1 MNRFVG
7 WMAGLLALGLLGTV
21 ARSRFQKAT
30 TSTAEDVRHET
41 HPPLATT
48 ESPGK
53 VGLPKSEQRL
63 SAEEVAREL
72 AAILTTNESWQWRFN
87 QMVQVIEK
95 ADLTQPDCAA
105 VIWDFAIGQ
114 PLPNGMDAGLLE
126 ALGRCWIVADRAS
139 AWAFLADSKRLGSD
153 SSGNFDHR
161 QSAALSG
168 ALSKWMES
176 DGEEALRRAR
186 SLTGSRTRWD
196 LVVGLYLKWLQSEP
210 EMALR
215 SIRQAPIDED
225 PEIEDPRFFLLNVV
239 DQKTPDL
246 ALRLARSIPTAIWAS
261 LSEEKVSEILGFWK
275 SEHLEVAV
283 VLLQQLPENFSPRVT
298 SEVVNAW
305 GEQDPSAALEWMLAH
320 PAPDGSGESRVDS
333 LMAGLTRRDPAAAI
347 ARWDAASAEQQGKW
361 LPTLTREWAIQDP
374 ASASHWAEQQWRRG
388 HGIVG
393 LVRGAESWIR
403 NDAAGAAAFLKE
415 VLPTVRQPSDRL
427 ELVQLWVTAEP
438 SAALGALSEVV
449 PAQGRDAVLSR
460 LLPMAVDADPASS
473 VAAVSGIRDPVLRG
487 QTISHIG
494 LQWSSRDPENALN
507 WAVSLPP
514 GSEQTAAIR
523 SVYQVWS
530 GNQFDSAKASLERL
544 NSTQRDE
551 ALVGI
556 IHERMNTSAAQA
568 ADLGL
573 MVSDSQTRSE
583 LLGSVFQRW
592 GRSNPA
598 AAASWLET
606 SRIPANLREAL
617 KSRIP

>member
-7 WMAGLLALGLLGTV
+7 WVAGLLALALLGTV
-21 ARSRFQKAT
+21 ARSRFRK
-30 TSTAEDVRHET
+30 TAISRTEDIRLET
-41 HPPLATT
+41 HQAPAISGIPAR
-48 ESPGK
+48 
-53 VGLPKSEQRL
+53 VGLTEAGRRL
-63 SAEEVAREL
+63 SADEVAREL
-72 AAILTTNESWQWRFN
+72 AAILATNESWHWRFS
-87 QMVQVIEK
+87 QMVQVIER

-114 PLPNGMDAGLLE
+114 PLPNSMDAGLLE

-139 AWAFLADSKRLGSD
+139 AWAFLADSKNLGSD

-161 QSAALSG
+161 QSAALRG

-186 SLTGSRTRWD
+186 SLTGSRTRSD
-196 LVVGLYLKWLQSEP
+196 LVLDLYLKWLHSEP
-210 EMALR
+210 ETAWRNVLKA
-215 SIRQAPIDED
+215 SLDDD
-225 PEIEDPRFFLLNVV
+225 PEIADLRFTLLDFV

-246 ALRLARSIPTAIWAS
+246 ALRLARSIPTATWAQ
-261 LSEEKVSEILGFWK
+261 LPEEEVHHILNNWK
-275 SEHLEVAV
+275 RQHLEVAV
-283 VLLQQLPENFSPRVT
+283 VMLQQLPENFSPLVT
-298 SEVVNAW
+298 FGVLDAW
-305 GEQDPSAALEWMLAH
+305 GKNDPNAALEWVLAH

-333 LMAGLTRRDPAAAI
+333 LMAELTRQDPAAAI

-374 ASASHWAEQQWRRG
+374 AAASRWAEQQWRLG

-403 NDAAGAAAFLKE
+403 TDAAGAAAFLKE
-415 VLPTVRQPSDRL
+415 VLPTVRQPSDRQ

-438 SAALGALSEVV
+438 SAALGALREVV

-460 LLPMAVDADPASS
+460 LLPMAVAADPASV
-473 VAAVSGIRDPVLRG
+473 VAAVTGIRDPVLRG
-487 QTISHIG
+487 QTISNIG

-544 NSTQRDE
+544 NSIQRDD

-556 IHERMNTSAAQA
+556 IHERMNTSVAQA

-606 SRIPANLREAL
+606 SPIPANLREAL

>member
-7 WMAGLLALGLLGTV
+7 WVAGLLALALLGTV
-21 ARSRFQKAT
+21 ARSRFRAT
-30 TSTAEDVRHET
+30 AISKTEDIRLET
-41 HPPLATT
+41 HQAPAITGTPDR
-48 ESPGK
+48 
-53 VGLPKSEQRL
+53 VGLPEAGRRL
-63 SAEEVAREL
+63 SADEVAREL
-72 AAILTTNESWQWRFN
+72 AAILATNESWHWRFS
-87 QMVQVIEK
+87 QMVQVIER

-105 VIWDFAIGQ
+105 VIWDFAMGQ
-114 PLPNGMDAGLLE
+114 PLPNSMDAGLLE

-210 EMALR
+210 ETALR

-246 ALRLARSIPTAIWAS
+246 ALRLARSIPTATWAQ
-261 LSEEKVSEILGFWK
+261 LSEEKISEILGFWR
-275 SEHLEVAV
+275 SQHLEVAV

-298 SEVVNAW
+298 SEVVDAW
-305 GEQDPSAALEWMLAH
+305 GEQDPNAALEWVLAH
-320 PAPDGSGESRVDS
+320 PAPDGSGESRADS
-333 LMAGLTRRDPAAAI
+333 LMEELTRRDPAAAI
-347 ARWDAASAEQQGKW
+347 ARWNAVSAEQQGKW

-374 ASASHWAEQQWRRG
+374 AAASRWAEQQWRRG

-403 NDAAGAAAFLKE
+403 TDAAGAAVFLKE
-415 VLPTVRQPSDRL
+415 VLPTVSQPIDRQ

-449 PAQGRDAVLSR
+449 PAQGRDSVLSR
-460 LLPMAVDADPASS
+460 LLPIAVAADSASA

-487 QTISHIG
+487 QTISNIG
-494 LQWSSRDPENALN
+494 LQWSSRDPEKALD
-507 WAVSLPP
+507 WAVSLPA

-530 GNQFDSAKASLERL
+530 ATQFNGAKASLERL
-544 NSTQRDE
+544 GSIQRDQ

-556 IHERMNTSAAQA
+556 IHDRMNTSVAQA

-583 LLGSVFQRW
+583 LLDSIFQRW

>member
-7 WMAGLLALGLLGTV
+7 WVASLLALALLGTV
-21 ARSRFQKAT
+21 ARSRFRE
-30 TSTAEDVRHET
+30 TAISRAEEIRRET
-41 HPPLATT
+41 HQAPVITGTSAR
-48 ESPGK
+48 
-53 VGLPKSEQRL
+53 VGLTEAGRRL
-63 SAEEVAREL
+63 SADEVAREL
-72 AAILTTNESWQWRFN
+72 AAILATNESWHWRFS
-87 QMVQVIEK
+87 QMVQVIER

-105 VIWDFAIGQ
+105 VIWSFAVGQ
-114 PLPNGMDAGLLE
+114 PLPNSMDAGLLE

-139 AWAFLADSKRLGSD
+139 AWAFLSDPKRLGSD
-153 SSGNFDHR
+153 PSEDVDRGHY
-161 QSAALSG
+161 AALRG

-186 SLTGSRTRWD
+186 SLTGSRTRSD
-196 LVVGLYLKWLQSEP
+196 LILDLYLKWLHSEP
-210 EMALR
+210 ETAWRNVLKA
-215 SIRQAPIDED
+215 SLDDD
-225 PEIEDPRFFLLNVV
+225 PEIADLRFTLLDFV
-239 DQKTPDL
+239 DQKTPEL
-246 ALRLARSIPTAIWAS
+246 ALRLARSIPTATWAQ
-261 LSEEKVSEILGFWK
+261 LPEEEVHHILNNWK
-275 SEHLEVAV
+275 RQHLEVAV
-283 VLLQQLPENFSPRVT
+283 VMLQQLPENFSPLVT
-298 SEVVNAW
+298 FGVLDAW
-305 GEQDPSAALEWMLAH
+305 GKNDPNAALEWVLAH
-320 PAPDGSGESRVDS
+320 PTVDGSGESRVDS
-333 LMAGLTRRDPAAAI
+333 LMGELTRRDPAAAI

-374 ASASHWAEQQWRRG
+374 AAASRWAEQQWRLG

-403 NDAAGAAAFLKE
+403 TDAAGAAAFIKE
-415 VLPTVRQPSDRL
+415 VLSTVRQPSDRQ
-427 ELVQLWVTAEP
+427 ELVELWVTAEP

-449 PAQGRDAVLSR
+449 PAHGRDAVLSR
-460 LLPMAVDADPASS
+460 LLPMAVAADPASA

-487 QTISHIG
+487 QTISNIG
-494 LQWSSRDPENALN
+494 LQWSSREPENALN

-530 GNQFDSAKASLERL
+530 ATQFNGARASLERL
-544 NSTQRDE
+544 NSIQRDE

-556 IHERMNTSAAQA
+556 IHERMNTSVAQA

-583 LLGSVFQRW
+583 LLNSVLQRW

-606 SRIPANLREAL
+606 SQIPATLREEL
-617 KSRIP
+617 RSRIP

>member
-7 WMAGLLALGLLGTV
+7 WVAGLLALALLGTV
-21 ARSRFQKAT
+21 ARSRFRAT
-30 TSTAEDVRHET
+30 AISRTEAIRLET
-41 HPPLATT
+41 HQAPAITGTPDR
-48 ESPGK
+48 
-53 VGLPKSEQRL
+53 VGLPEAGRRL
-63 SAEEVAREL
+63 SADEVAREL
-72 AAILTTNESWQWRFN
+72 AAILATNESWHWRFS
-87 QMVQVIEK
+87 QMVQVIER
-95 ADLTQPDCAA
+95 ANLTQPDCAA
-105 VIWDFAIGQ
+105 VIWDFAMGQ
-114 PLPNGMDAGLLE
+114 PLPNSMDAGLLE

-186 SLTGSRTRWD
+186 SLTGSRTRSD
-196 LVVGLYLKWLQSEP
+196 LVLDLYLKWLHSEP
-210 EMALR
+210 ETAWRNVLKA
-215 SIRQAPIDED
+215 SLDDD
-225 PEIEDPRFFLLNVV
+225 PEIADLRFTLLDFV

-246 ALRLARSIPTAIWAS
+246 ALRLARSIPTATWAQ
-261 LSEEKVSEILGFWK
+261 LPEEEVHHILNNWK
-275 SEHLEVAV
+275 RQHLEVAV
-283 VLLQQLPENFSPRVT
+283 VMLQQLPENFSPLVT
-298 SEVVNAW
+298 FGVLDAW
-305 GEQDPSAALEWMLAH
+305 GKNDPNAALEWVLAH

-333 LMAGLTRRDPAAAI
+333 LMGELTRRDPAAAI

-374 ASASHWAEQQWRRG
+374 AAASRWAEQQWRRG

-403 NDAAGAAAFLKE
+403 TDAAGAAAFLKE
-415 VLPTVRQPSDRL
+415 VLPTVRQPSDRQ

-438 SAALGALSEVV
+438 SAALGALREVV
-449 PAQGRDAVLSR
+449 PAQGRDAVLIR
-460 LLPMAVDADPASS
+460 LLPLAVAADPASA
-473 VAAVSGIRDPVLRG
+473 VAAVTGIRDPVLRG
-487 QTISHIG
+487 QTISNIG

-530 GNQFDSAKASLERL
+530 ATQFNGAKASLERL
-544 NSTQRDE
+544 NSIQRDD

-556 IHERMNTSAAQA
+556 IHERMNTSVAQA

-606 SRIPANLREAL
+606 SPIPANLREAL

>member
-7 WMAGLLALGLLGTV
+7 WVAGLLALALLGTV
-21 ARSRFQKAT
+21 ARSRFRE
-30 TSTAEDVRHET
+30 TAISRTEEIRRET
-41 HPPLATT
+41 HQAPVITGTPAR
-48 ESPGK
+48 
-53 VGLPKSEQRL
+53 VGLTEARRRL
-63 SAEEVAREL
+63 SADEVAREL
-72 AAILTTNESWQWRFN
+72 ATILATNESWHWRFS
-87 QMVQVIEK
+87 QMVQVIER

-105 VIWDFAIGQ
+105 VIWSFAVGQ
-114 PLPNGMDAGLLE
+114 PLPNSMDAGLLE

-139 AWAFLADSKRLGSD
+139 AWAFLSDPKRLGSD
-153 SSGNFDHR
+153 SSEDVDRGHY
-161 QSAALSG
+161 AALRG

-186 SLTGSRTRWD
+186 SLKGSRTRSD
-196 LVVGLYLKWLQSEP
+196 LVLDLYLKWLHSEP
-210 EMALR
+210 ETAWRNVLKA
-215 SIRQAPIDED
+215 SLDDD
-225 PEIEDPRFFLLNVV
+225 PEIADLRFTLLDFV
-239 DQKTPDL
+239 DQKTPEL
-246 ALRLARSIPTAIWAS
+246 ALRLARSIPTATWAQ
-261 LSEEKVSEILGFWK
+261 LPEEEVHHILNNWK
-275 SEHLEVAV
+275 RQHLEVAV
-283 VLLQQLPENFSPRVT
+283 VMLQQLPENFSPLVT
-298 SEVVNAW
+298 FGVLDAW
-305 GEQDPSAALEWMLAH
+305 GKNDPNAALEWVLAH

-333 LMAGLTRRDPAAAI
+333 LMGELTRRDPAAAI

-374 ASASHWAEQQWRRG
+374 AAASRWAEQQWRLG

-403 NDAAGAAAFLKE
+403 TDAAGAAAFLKE
-415 VLPTVRQPSDRL
+415 VLPTARQPSDRQ

-438 SAALGALSEVV
+438 SAALGALREVV

-460 LLPMAVDADPASS
+460 LLPMAVAADPASA
-473 VAAVSGIRDPVLRG
+473 VGAVSGIRDPVLRG
-487 QTISHIG
+487 QTISNIG

-523 SVYQVWS
+523 SVYRVWS
-530 GNQFDSAKASLERL
+530 ATQFNGAKASLERL
-544 NSTQRDE
+544 NSIQRDE

-556 IHERMNTSAAQA
+556 IHERMNTSVAQA

-583 LLGSVFQRW
+583 LLDSVLQRW

-606 SRIPANLREAL
+606 SQIPATLREEL
-617 KSRIP
+617 RSRIP

>member
-1 MNRFVG
+1 MNRYVG
-7 WMAGLLALGLLGTV
+7 LAAGLLALGLLGTV
-21 ARSRFQKAT
+21 ARGWFRETAISRT
-30 TSTAEDVRHET
+30 EDIRRET
-41 HPPLATT
+41 HPAPAITK
-48 ESPGK
+48 SPGK
-53 VGLPKSEQRL
+53 VGLPKAEQRL
-63 SAEEVAREL
+63 SADEVAREL
-72 AAILTTNESWQWRFN
+72 AAILVANEGWYWRYG
-87 QMVQVIEK
+87 QMVQVIER

-105 VIWDFAIGQ
+105 VIWSFAIGQ
-114 PLPNGMDAGLLE
+114 PLPDGADAGLLE
-126 ALGRCWIVADRAS
+126 ALGRCWIVADRVS

-161 QSAALSG
+161 QSAALRG

-186 SLTGSRTRWD
+186 SLTGSRTRSD
-196 LVVGLYLKWLQSEP
+196 LVLHLYLKWLQSEP
-210 EMALR
+210 ETALR

-225 PEIEDPRFFLLNVV
+225 PGIEDPRFFLLNII
-239 DQKTPDL
+239 DQKNPDL
-246 ALRLARSIPTAIWAS
+246 ALRLARSIPTATWAQ
-261 LSEEKVSEILGFWK
+261 LSEEKISEILGFWK

-283 VLLQQLPENFSPRVT
+283 ALLQQLPENFSPRVT
-298 SEVVNAW
+298 FEVVDAW
-305 GEQDPSAALEWMLAH
+305 GEQDSNAALEWVLAH

-333 LMAGLTRRDPAAAI
+333 LMGALTRQDVAAAI

-374 ASASHWAEQQWRRG
+374 AAASRWAEQQWRLG
-388 HGIVG
+388 HGIVA

-403 NDAAGAAAFLKE
+403 TDAAGAAAFLKE
-415 VLPTVRQPSDRL
+415 VLPTVRQPSDRQ

-460 LLPMAVDADPASS
+460 LLPIAVAADPASA

-487 QTISHIG
+487 KTISNIG
-494 LQWSSRDPENALN
+494 LQWSSSDPENALN
-507 WAVSLPP
+507 WAASLPP

-530 GNQFDSAKASLERL
+530 GNQFNSAKASLERL
-544 NSTQRDE
+544 NSIQRDQ

-556 IHERMNTSAAQA
+556 IHERMNTSVAQA

-573 MVSDSQTRSE
+573 MVSDSLTRAE
-583 LLGSVFQRW
+583 LLDSVFQRW
-592 GRSNPA
+592 GRSHPA
-598 AAASWLET
+598 QAKSWLEQ
-606 SRIPANLREAL
+606 SNLPESLRDQL

>member
-7 WMAGLLALGLLGTV
+7 WVAGLLALALLGTV
-21 ARSRFQKAT
+21 ARSRFRAT
-30 TSTAEDVRHET
+30 AISRTEAIRLET
-41 HPPLATT
+41 HQAPAITGTPDR
-48 ESPGK
+48 
-53 VGLPKSEQRL
+53 VGLPEAGRRL
-63 SAEEVAREL
+63 SADEVAREL
-72 AAILTTNESWQWRFN
+72 AAILATNESWHWRFS
-87 QMVQVIEK
+87 QMVQVIER
-95 ADLTQPDCAA
+95 ANLTQPDCAA
-105 VIWDFAIGQ
+105 VIWDFAMGQ
-114 PLPNGMDAGLLE
+114 PLPNSMDAGLLE

-139 AWAFLADSKRLGSD
+139 AWAFLSDPKRFGSGPSED
-153 SSGNFDHR
+153 VDRGHY
-161 QSAALSG
+161 AALRG

-186 SLTGSRTRWD
+186 SLTGSRTRSD
-196 LVVGLYLKWLQSEP
+196 LVLDLYLKWLHSEP
-210 EMALR
+210 ETAWRNVLKA
-215 SIRQAPIDED
+215 SLDDD
-225 PEIEDPRFFLLNVV
+225 PEIAYLRFTLLDFV
-239 DQKTPDL
+239 DQENPAW
-246 ALRLARSIPTAIWAS
+246 ALRLARSIPAATWAQMP
-261 LSEEKVSEILGFWK
+261 EEDVHRILNNWK
-275 SEHLEVAV
+275 RQHLEVAV
-283 VLLQQLPENFSPRVT
+283 ALLQQLPENFSPLVT
-298 SEVVNAW
+298 FGVLDAW
-305 GEQDPSAALEWMLAH
+305 GENDPNAALEWVLAH
-320 PAPDGSGESRVDS
+320 PAPDGSEESRVDS
-333 LMAGLTRRDPAAAI
+333 LMGAMTRRDPAAAI
-347 ARWDAASAEQQGKW
+347 ARWDAASTEQQGKW
-361 LPTLTREWAIQDP
+361 LPTLIQEWAIQDP
-374 ASASHWAEQQWRRG
+374 AAASRWAEQQWRRG

-403 NDAAGAAAFLKE
+403 TDAAGAAAFLKE
-415 VLPTVRQPSDRL
+415 VLPTVRQPSDRQ

-438 SAALGALSEVV
+438 SAALGALREVV
-449 PAQGRDAVLSR
+449 PTQGRDAVLSR
-460 LLPMAVDADPASS
+460 LLPLAVAADPASA
-473 VAAVSGIRDPVLRG
+473 VAAVTGIRDPVLRG
-487 QTISHIG
+487 QTISNIG

-530 GNQFDSAKASLERL
+530 ATQFNGARASLERL
-544 NSTQRDE
+544 NSIQRDE

-606 SRIPANLREAL
+606 SPIPANLREAL

>member
-7 WMAGLLALGLLGTV
+7 WVAGLLALALLGTV
-21 ARSRFQKAT
+21 ARSRFRE
-30 TSTAEDVRHET
+30 TAISRTEEIRRET
-41 HPPLATT
+41 HPAPAITGI
-48 ESPGK
+48 PAR
-53 VGLPKSEQRL
+53 VGLTEAGRRL
-63 SAEEVAREL
+63 SADEVAREL
-72 AAILTTNESWQWRFN
+72 AAILATNESWHWRFS
-87 QMVQVIEK
+87 QMVQVIER

-105 VIWDFAIGQ
+105 VIWSFAVGQ
-114 PLPNGMDAGLLE
+114 PLPNSMDAGLLE

-139 AWAFLADSKRLGSD
+139 AWAFLSDPKRLGSD
-153 SSGNFDHR
+153 SSEDVDRGHY
-161 QSAALSG
+161 AALRG

-186 SLTGSRTRWD
+186 SLTGSRTRSD
-196 LVVGLYLKWLQSEP
+196 LVLDLYLKWLHSEP
-210 EMALR
+210 ETAWRNVLKA
-215 SIRQAPIDED
+215 SLDDD
-225 PEIEDPRFFLLNVV
+225 PETADLRFTLLSFV
-239 DQKTPDL
+239 DQENPAL
-246 ALRLARSIPTAIWAS
+246 ALRLARSIPTATWAQ
-261 LSEEKVSEILGFWK
+261 LPEEEVHHILNNWK
-275 SEHLEVAV
+275 RQHLEVAV
-283 VLLQQLPENFSPRVT
+283 VMLQQLPENFSPLVT
-298 SEVVNAW
+298 FGVLDAW
-305 GEQDPSAALEWMLAH
+305 GKNDPNAALEWVLAH
-320 PAPDGSGESRVDS
+320 PAPDGSEESRVDS
-333 LMAGLTRRDPAAAI
+333 LMGAMTRRDPAAAI

-374 ASASHWAEQQWRRG
+374 AAASRWAEQQWRLG

-403 NDAAGAAAFLKE
+403 TDAAGAAAFLKE
-415 VLPTVRQPSDRL
+415 VLPTVRQPSDRQ
-427 ELVQLWVTAEP
+427 ELVELWVTAEP

-449 PAQGRDAVLSR
+449 PAHGRDAVLSR
-460 LLPMAVDADPASS
+460 LLPMAVAADPASA
-473 VAAVSGIRDPVLRG
+473 VAAVTGIRDPVLRG
-487 QTISHIG
+487 QTISNIG

-530 GNQFDSAKASLERL
+530 ATQFNRAKASLERL
-544 NSTQRDE
+544 NSIQRDE

-556 IHERMNTSAAQA
+556 IHERMNTSVAQA

-583 LLGSVFQRW
+583 LLDSVLQRW

-606 SRIPANLREAL
+606 SQIPATLREAL
-617 KSRIP
+617 RSRIP

>member
-1 MNRFVG
+1 
-7 WMAGLLALGLLGTV
+7 
-21 ARSRFQKAT
+21 
-30 TSTAEDVRHET
+30 
-41 HPPLATT
+41 
-48 ESPGK
+48 
-53 VGLPKSEQRL
+53 
-63 SAEEVAREL
+63 
-72 AAILTTNESWQWRFN
+72 
-87 QMVQVIEK
+87 
-95 ADLTQPDCAA
+95 
-105 VIWDFAIGQ
+105 
-114 PLPNGMDAGLLE
+114 
-126 ALGRCWIVADRAS
+126 
-139 AWAFLADSKRLGSD
+139 
-153 SSGNFDHR
+153 
-161 QSAALSG
+161 
-168 ALSKWMES
+168 
-176 DGEEALRRAR
+176 
-186 SLTGSRTRWD
+186 

-210 EMALR
+210 EAALR

-246 ALRLARSIPTAIWAS
+246 ALRLARSIPTATWAQ
-261 LSEEKVSEILGFWK
+261 LSEEKISEILGFWR
-275 SEHLEVAV
+275 SQHLEVAV
-283 VLLQQLPENFSPRVT
+283 VLLQQLPENFSPLVT
-298 SEVVNAW
+298 FGVLDAW
-305 GEQDPSAALEWMLAH
+305 GKNDPNAALEWMLAH

-333 LMAGLTRRDPAAAI
+333 LMAELTRRDPAAAI

-374 ASASHWAEQQWRRG
+374 AAASRWAEQQWRLG

-403 NDAAGAAAFLKE
+403 TDAAGAAAFLKE
-415 VLPTVRQPSDRL
+415 VLPTVRQPSDRQ

-438 SAALGALSEVV
+438 SAALGALREVV

-460 LLPMAVDADPASS
+460 LLPLAVAADPASA
-473 VAAVSGIRDPVLRG
+473 VAAVTGIRDPVLRG
-487 QTISHIG
+487 QTISNIG

-530 GNQFDSAKASLERL
+530 ATQFNGAKASLERL
-544 NSTQRDE
+544 NSIQRDD

-556 IHERMNTSAAQA
+556 IHERMNTSVAQA

-573 MVSDSQTRSE
+573 MVSDSQKRSE

-606 SRIPANLREAL
+606 SRIPANLREVL

>member
-7 WMAGLLALGLLGTV
+7 WVAGLLALALLGTV
-21 ARSRFQKAT
+21 ARSRFRAT
-30 TSTAEDVRHET
+30 AISRTEDIRLET
-41 HPPLATT
+41 HQAPAITGTPDR
-48 ESPGK
+48 
-53 VGLPKSEQRL
+53 VGLPEAGRRL
-63 SAEEVAREL
+63 SADEIAREL
-72 AAILTTNESWQWRFN
+72 AAILATNESWYWRFS
-87 QMVQVIEK
+87 QMVQVIER

-105 VIWDFAIGQ
+105 VIWSFAMGQ
-114 PLPNGMDAGLLE
+114 PLPNSMDAGLLE

-139 AWAFLADSKRLGSD
+139 AWAFLSDPKRLGSGPSED
-153 SSGNFDHR
+153 VDRGHYTAVR
-161 QSAALSG
+161 G

-186 SLTGSRTRWD
+186 SLKGSRTRSD
-196 LVVGLYLKWLQSEP
+196 LVLDLYLKWLHSEP
-210 EMALR
+210 ETAWRNVLKA
-215 SIRQAPIDED
+215 SLDDD
-225 PEIEDPRFFLLNVV
+225 PETADLRFTLLSFV
-239 DQKTPDL
+239 DQENPAW
-246 ALRLARSIPTAIWAS
+246 ALRLARSIPAATWAQMP
-261 LSEEKVSEILGFWK
+261 EEDVHRILNNWK
-275 SEHLEVAV
+275 RQHLEVAV
-283 VLLQQLPENFSPRVT
+283 VMLQQLPENFSPRVT
-298 SEVVNAW
+298 SEVVDAW

-333 LMAGLTRRDPAAAI
+333 LMAELTRQDPAAAI
-347 ARWDAASAEQQGKW
+347 ARWDAVSTEQQGKW

-374 ASASHWAEQQWRRG
+374 AAASRWAEQQWRLG

-403 NDAAGAAAFLKE
+403 TDAAGAVAFLKE
-415 VLPTVRQPSDRL
+415 VLATARQPSDRQ
-427 ELVQLWVTAEP
+427 ELVELWVTAEP
-438 SAALGALSEVV
+438 SAALGALREVV

-460 LLPMAVDADPASS
+460 LLPMAVAADPASA
-473 VAAVSGIRDPVLRG
+473 VGAVSGIRDPVLRG
-487 QTISHIG
+487 QTISNIG

-530 GNQFDSAKASLERL
+530 ATQFNRAKASLERL
-544 NSTQRDE
+544 NSIQRDE

-556 IHERMNTSAAQA
+556 IHERMNTSVAQA

-583 LLGSVFQRW
+583 LLDSVLQRW

-606 SRIPANLREAL
+606 SQIPATLREEL
-617 KSRIP
+617 RSRFP

>member
-7 WMAGLLALGLLGTV
+7 WVSGLLALALLGTV
-21 ARSRFQKAT
+21 ARSRFREMALSRT
-30 TSTAEDVRHET
+30 EEIRRET
-41 HPPLATT
+41 HQAPAITGTPDR
-48 ESPGK
+48 
-53 VGLPKSEQRL
+53 VGLTEAGQRL
-63 SAEEVAREL
+63 SADEVAREL
-72 AAILTTNESWQWRFN
+72 AAILATNESWHWRFS
-87 QMVQVIEK
+87 QMVQVIER

-105 VIWDFAIGQ
+105 VIWDFAMGQ
-114 PLPNGMDAGLLE
+114 PLPNSMDAGLLE

-210 EMALR
+210 EAALR

-246 ALRLARSIPTAIWAS
+246 ALRLARSIPTATWAQ
-261 LSEEKVSEILGFWK
+261 LSEEKISEILGFWR
-275 SEHLEVAV
+275 SQHLEVAV

-298 SEVVNAW
+298 SEVVDAW

-333 LMAGLTRRDPAAAI
+333 LMAELTRQDPAAAI
-347 ARWDAASAEQQGKW
+347 ARWDAVSTEQQGKW

-374 ASASHWAEQQWRRG
+374 AAASRWAEQQWRRG

-403 NDAAGAAAFLKE
+403 TDAAGAAAFIKE
-415 VLPTVRQPSDRL
+415 VLPTVGQPSDRQ

-449 PAQGRDAVLSR
+449 PAHGRDAVLSR
-460 LLPMAVDADPASS
+460 LLPMAVAADPASA

-487 QTISHIG
+487 QTISNIG
-494 LQWSSRDPENALN
+494 LQWSFRDPANALN

-523 SVYQVWS
+523 SIYQVWS
-530 GNQFDSAKASLERL
+530 ATQFNGARASLERL
-544 NSTQRDE
+544 NSLQRDQ

-556 IHERMNTSAAQA
+556 IHERMNTSATQA

-573 MVSDSQTRSE
+573 LVSDFQTRSE
-583 LLGSVFQRW
+583 LLDSVFQRW

-606 SRIPANLREAL
+606 SRIPANLRDAL

>member
-1 MNRFVG
+1 
-7 WMAGLLALGLLGTV
+7 
-21 ARSRFQKAT
+21 
-30 TSTAEDVRHET
+30 
-41 HPPLATT
+41 
-48 ESPGK
+48 
-53 VGLPKSEQRL
+53 
-63 SAEEVAREL
+63 
-72 AAILTTNESWQWRFN
+72 
-87 QMVQVIEK
+87 MVQVIER

-105 VIWDFAIGQ
+105 VIWDFAMGQ
-114 PLPNGMDAGLLE
+114 PLPNSMDAGLLE

-210 EMALR
+210 EAALR

-246 ALRLARSIPTAIWAS
+246 ALRLARSIPTATWAQ
-261 LSEEKVSEILGFWK
+261 LSEEKISEILGFWR
-275 SEHLEVAV
+275 SQHLEVAV

-298 SEVVNAW
+298 SEVVDAW

-333 LMAGLTRRDPAAAI
+333 LMAELTRQDPAAAI
-347 ARWDAASAEQQGKW
+347 ARWDAVSTEQQGKW

-374 ASASHWAEQQWRRG
+374 AAASRWAEQQWRRG

-403 NDAAGAAAFLKE
+403 TDAAGAAAFIKE
-415 VLPTVRQPSDRL
+415 VLPTVGQPSDRQ

-460 LLPMAVDADPASS
+460 LLPMAVAADPASA

-487 QTISHIG
+487 QTISNIG
-494 LQWSSRDPENALN
+494 LQWSSRDPANALN

-523 SVYQVWS
+523 SIYQVWS
-530 GNQFDSAKASLERL
+530 ATQFNGARASLERL
-544 NSTQRDE
+544 NSLQRDQ

-573 MVSDSQTRSE
+573 MVSDSPTRSE

-606 SRIPANLREAL
+606 SPIPANLREAL

>member
-7 WMAGLLALGLLGTV
+7 WVAGLLALALLGTV
-21 ARSRFQKAT
+21 ARSRFRAT
-30 TSTAEDVRHET
+30 AISRTEAIRLET
-41 HPPLATT
+41 HQAPAITGTPDR
-48 ESPGK
+48 
-53 VGLPKSEQRL
+53 VGLPEAGRRL
-63 SAEEVAREL
+63 SADEVAREL
-72 AAILTTNESWQWRFN
+72 AAILATNESWHWRFS
-87 QMVQVIEK
+87 QMVQVIER
-95 ADLTQPDCAA
+95 ANLTQPDCAA
-105 VIWDFAIGQ
+105 VIWDFAMGQ
-114 PLPNGMDAGLLE
+114 PLPNSMDAGLLE

-186 SLTGSRTRWD
+186 SLTGSRTRSD
-196 LVVGLYLKWLQSEP
+196 LVLDLYLKWLHSEP
-210 EMALR
+210 ETAWRNVLKA
-215 SIRQAPIDED
+215 SLDDD
-225 PEIEDPRFFLLNVV
+225 PEIADLRFTLLDFV

-246 ALRLARSIPTAIWAS
+246 ALRLARSIPTATWAQ
-261 LSEEKVSEILGFWK
+261 LPEEEVHHILNNWK
-275 SEHLEVAV
+275 RQHLEVAV
-283 VLLQQLPENFSPRVT
+283 VMLQQLPENFSPLVT
-298 SEVVNAW
+298 FGVLNAW
-305 GEQDPSAALEWMLAH
+305 GKNDPNAALEWMLAH

-333 LMAGLTRRDPAAAI
+333 LMGELTRRDPAAAI

-374 ASASHWAEQQWRRG
+374 AAASRWAEQQWRLG

-403 NDAAGAAAFLKE
+403 TDAAGAAAFLKE
-415 VLPTVRQPSDRL
+415 VLPTVRQPSDRQ

-438 SAALGALSEVV
+438 SAALGALREVV

-460 LLPMAVDADPASS
+460 LLPMAVAADPASA
-473 VAAVSGIRDPVLRG
+473 VAAVTGIRDPVLRG
-487 QTISHIG
+487 QTISNIG

-530 GNQFDSAKASLERL
+530 ATQFNGSKASLERL
-544 NSTQRDE
+544 NSIQRDD

-556 IHERMNTSAAQA
+556 IHERMNTSVAQA

-583 LLGSVFQRW
+583 LLDSVFQRW

-606 SRIPANLREAL
+606 SPIPANLREVL